1 MNDPRLSNT
10 RTSLS
15 NSIINL
21 SHIFKLPNYTEDEMP
36 LSSKNILCSEG
47 TLTEDKFITAMKCF
61 NNPREYI
68 KNYSDNGVTL
78 REINKLYKFSK
89 MCPDVPLHILLELII
104 CPYIPLAKVDK
115 FKKDNNLMQTK
126 EEIETPKIE
135 KGYLCFHKL
144 VQYQVCENVRD
155 GLIKIQF
162 TQPQK
167 EALMKILIGLLS
179 QKTILLS
186 GDIGSGKTFIIESFL
201 TIIII
206 CYRK

>member
-1 MNDPRLSNT
+1 
-10 RTSLS
+10 
-15 NSIINL
+15 
-21 SHIFKLPNYTEDEMP
+21 
-36 LSSKNILCSEG
+36 
-47 TLTEDKFITAMKCF
+47 MKCF
-61 NNPREYI
+61 NNSREYI
-68 KNYSDNGVTL
+68 KNYSDNGITL

-144 VQYQVCENVRD
+144 VQYKVCENVRD

-186 GDIGSGKTFIIESFL
+186 GDIGSGKTFIIESLAEIVGIKLNVIQFNTEMTSSDL
-201 TIIII
+201 IGRLEMCVDSKTNGKIKKFIV
-206 CYRK
+206 KLKKNL